1 MLTLSRPRADRP
13 ARSRPRRSLLKAL
26 INAGVAARAA
36 VFVALGVI
44 ALSLSTPQSANAI
57 FDTCDWTSDSINQ
70 KADMPGA
77 AENIFPSVQQW
88 SGKRELVS
96 GAVRLPG
103 DPGDYTV
110 YELGAMRGLNWAS
123 TQQSQ
128 DQAKEGERGENA
140 DDDDCSVQN
149 EIYNSIAQMVF
160 DLSKFITRASISI
173 KEISSNPS
181 PLAALYE
188 GTVEGDNSV
197 VDRLNDNVFKLA
209 VPTMI
214 MLTGIWVFG
223 KWRKGDMREV
233 WAGVGWAAFVVIAVS
248 AFLVDNNYT
257 RVVETAD
264 SGIAQG
270 NAALTEAVLG
280 GAVDD
285 IDPPCDLAANAPQ
298 RGMRISSCAMYDT
311 LAFRPWAIG
320 QFGDPGKKRMEYKG
334 SDTCDFGDKARC
346 TDLRAK
352 QVNVQSVTNFDY
364 YKDWSG
370 VDGGVMKH
378 KENQYGELRNY
389 IAKNEKSRVYEQWS
403 GHKPGNRIT
412 MGIYALIASLIV
424 GIMVVVLSALTLLWH
439 SVTLIMIILLPLV
452 AIISIHPTQQKL
464 LRGWWQTFVHSFV
477 LRAGFGVILTILL
490 LFYQLILPLSV
501 PLGMQL
507 LMLLLV
513 TISVVML
520 LKNLLSGKFSPQVAG
535 AEDALG
541 VGDAANAT
549 FNKAAAVAPGL
560 AVSTA
565 RTTGRVA
572 GSTAKGVGRTA
583 GSTARGGA
591 WAVDKVFAKGKYRDK
606 MQQRGWLGQSKRE
619 QRKDAYLARADA
631 RDLRESR
638 ARDSGDGAQPEPEGQ
653 TSTAPRRSGRVSGSS
668 GTQTTT
674 QPTPTPTPTPTPAPA
689 PAPAATPPAP
699 APRPQPTPPRPTPAD
714 PTPPAAP
721 TPPPRDPRGPS
732 GRV

>member
-13 ARSRPRRSLLKAL
+13 ARSRPRRSLLKTL
-26 INAGVAARAA
+26 VSAGVAARAA
-36 VFVALGVI
+36 LFVALGVI
-44 ALSLSTPQSANAI
+44 ALSLSAPQSAKAL

-70 KADMPGA
+70 MADMPGA

-103 DPGDYTV
+103 DAGDYTV
-110 YELGAMRGLNWAS
+110 YELGAMRGLNWSS
-123 TQQSQ
+123 TQQSR
-128 DQAKEGERGENA
+128 DQAKQGDRGEKA
-140 DDDDCSVQN
+140 GDDDCSVQN

-160 DLSKFITRASISI
+160 DLSKFITRGSISI

-214 MLTGIWVFG
+214 MLTGLWVFG
-223 KWRKGDMREV
+223 KWRKGDVREV

-334 SDTCDFGDKARC
+334 SETCDFGEKARC

-364 YKDWSG
+364 YKDWSE
-370 VDGGVMKH
+370 VDGGVIKH

-477 LRAGFGVILTILL
+477 LRAGFGVILTVLL
-490 LFYQLILPLSV
+490 LFYQLILPLAV

-541 VGDAANAT
+541 VADAASKAT
-549 FNKAAAVAPGL
+549 AMAPGL
-560 AVSTA
+560 AVSTAQTTA

-572 GSTAKGVGRTA
+572 GSTAKGVGRA
-583 GSTARGGA
+583 GASTARGTA
-591 WAVDKVFAKGKYRDK
+591 WAADQLFAKGKYRGK
-606 MQQRGWLGQSKRE
+606 LQQKGWLGQSKRE
-619 QRKDAYLARADA
+619 QNQSAYWAKEDARTARADRAA
-631 RDLRESR
+631 RVGNNGSVPPP
-638 ARDSGDGAQPEPEGQ
+638 QPEPEQEPEGQ
-653 TSTAPRRSGRVSGSS
+653 DPARPRRGGRVSGSS
-668 GTQTTT
+668 GTSAPTTGS
-674 QPTPTPTPTPTPAPA
+674 TPT
-689 PAPAATPPAP
+689 AP
-699 APRPQPTPPRPTPAD
+699 APRPEPQPQPAPSPRPSRPAPAD
-714 PTPPAAP
+714 PTPP
-721 TPPPRDPRGPS
+721 TPPPAPRDPRGPS

>member
-13 ARSRPRRSLLKAL
+13 ARRRPKRSLLKTL
-26 INAGVAARAA
+26 VSAGVAARAA
-36 VFVALGVI
+36 LFVALGVI
-44 ALSLSTPQSANAI
+44 ALSLSTPQSAKAL

-77 AENIFPSVQQW
+77 SENIFPSVKQW
-88 SGKRELVS
+88 AGKRELVS
-96 GAVRLPG
+96 GAVRLDG
-103 DPGDYTV
+103 APGDYTV
-110 YELGAMRGLNWAS
+110 YELGALRGLNWAS

-128 DQAKEGERGENA
+128 NQAKQGERGENA
-140 DDDDCSVQN
+140 DNDDCSIQN

-188 GTVEGDNSV
+188 GTVEGKNSV
-197 VDRLNDNVFKLA
+197 VDRLNTNVFQVA

-214 MLTGIWVFG
+214 LLTGLWVFG

-233 WAGVGWAAFVVIAVS
+233 WSGVGWAAFVVIAVS

-285 IDPPCDLAANAPQ
+285 IEPPCDLAANAPQ

-334 SDTCDFGDKARC
+334 STSCDFGEKARC
-346 TDLRAK
+346 TDLRVK

-364 YKDWSG
+364 YKDWSD

-412 MGIYALIASLIV
+412 MGVYALIASLIV

-565 RTTGRVA
+565 GTTARQTGRVA
-572 GSTAKGVGRTA
+572 GTAAKGMGRAA
-583 GSTARGGA
+583 GSTARNGA
-591 WAVDKVFAKGKYRDK
+591 WAVDKLAFKGKYRDK
-606 MQQRGWLGQSKRE
+606 MQRRGWLGQSKRE
-619 QRKDAYLARADA
+619 QRKDAYLAREDA
-631 RDLRESR
+631 RELREQR
-638 ARDSGDGAQPEPEGQ
+638 HGEGAQPEPEGQ
-653 TSTAPRRSGRVSGSS
+653 TPTAPRRSGRVSGSS
-668 GTQTTT
+668 GTQTP
-674 QPTPTPTPTPTPAPA
+674 QPSPTPSPTPSPAPA
-689 PAPAATPPAP
+689 AP
-699 APRPQPTPPRPTPAD
+699 APRPQPTPASPRTTPTD
-714 PTPPAAP
+714 PTPPAIPAP
-721 TPPPRDPRGPS
+721 APRDPRGPS